1 MSIKLLHPIPL
12 ISRTH
17 VSLQCRVAIPFT
29 KHNKASSASCRWV
42 RVISGWWWRRPRCMS
57 ISMWG
62 QVRRGRFFVYV
73 SAVFVLSFE
82 AHLRRVRTYNS
93 VVWMF
98 EAKIPSYVYI
108 QYAANTLAPRDPTRN
123 THTKQT
129 LVAFYCTSN
138 ARVFAATSGAH

>member
-1 MSIKLLHPIPL
+1 
-12 ISRTH
+12 
-17 VSLQCRVAIPFT
+17 
-29 KHNKASSASCRWV
+29 
-42 RVISGWWWRRPRCMS
+42 MS

-98 EAKIPSYVYI
+98 EAKIPSYVYTI
-108 QYAANTLAPRDPTRN
+108 CGQHLGAARSHTQHTHKTNTGCILLHEQCESICGHIRR
-123 THTKQT
+123 T
-129 LVAFYCTSN
+129 LI
-138 ARVFAATSGAH
+138 FAAAPSWPHVVQVGQTYRSQSVRVSIEQK